1 MIGETL
7 GHYRV
12 IEQIGAGGMGVVYR
26 ARDERLERDVALK
39 VLPSQRVADETAR
52 KDLRKEALALSK
64 LNHPN
69 IATIYDFGTEG
80 DVDFFAMEYVTGQTL
95 ADRLSGAPVAEK
107 EILALGSQIA
117 NALEE
122 AHEHGIVHRDLKPR
136 NVIVTP
142 KGRVKV
148 LDFGLAKWLHPSGAI
163 TVETVTLIAGA
174 AGTLPYMA
182 PEQLLGEEIDGRADI
197 FSFGVVL
204 YELATRRRPF
214 PEENVSRLMTAILSQ
229 PPVPPRAVNSRMS
242 AELERI
248 ILKCLEKDPEHRYQS
263 AKEILADLRR
273 IEAGISGTV
282 PLSPA
287 GVPRRTGILGWIAG
301 GALLALVVA
310 GAALYVNTQRGGQ
323 IDSLAVLP
331 FTDAKS
337 DPAVEYLDD
346 GLTESLIDELS
357 QLPNFKVMS
366 RSAVFRFKGKE
377 VDAQTAGKALGVKA
391 VLTGRI
397 QELGETINVST
408 ELVNA
413 ADNSHIWGGHYVRK
427 MADLSSLQED
437 ISRDISEQLRLRLT
451 KSEQAQLGSHTTHD
465 AEAYQLYLKGRFY
478 WEKKTEADLW
488 RAIGYFQQAIEKD
501 PHYALADVGLSG
513 SYAMLPLNGSVRPSD
528 AYPKAKEAAL
538 GALAVD
544 PGLGDTHAAYAR
556 LLFDYDRNYVLA
568 GREFQEALRLSPN
581 ALDVHT
587 PYAERLSVQGR
598 NEEAIAEFKRA
609 LEIDPFCVAC
619 SGLLGRTYQFARRYQ
634 ESEDQL
640 RKTLEMNA
648 NFWPTYVWL
657 GVTLALKKEYPE
669 AIEEL
674 RKAGNVTQEPFSTI
688 AYVHAIS
695 GQREEG
701 RKELNQLLEVSKH
714 QYVRGSLVARVYVG
728 LGEKEKAIDW
738 LERADEERD
747 FELMFIKVD
756 PVYDSLRGEARFQDL
771 VRKIG
776 LPD

>member
-1 MIGETL
+1 MIGKTL
-7 GHYRV
+7 GHYQV

-95 ADRLSGAPVAEK
+95 ADRLTGAALTEK

-136 NVIVTP
+136 NVIVTT

-148 LDFGLAKWLHPSGAI
+148 LDFGLAKWLQPSGAM
-163 TVETVTLIAGA
+163 TVETVTEIPGA

-182 PEQLLGEEIDGRADI
+182 PEQLLCEEIDGRTDI
-197 FSFGVVL
+197 FAFGVVL

-214 PEENVSRLMTAILSQ
+214 PEENISRLMASILSQ
-229 PPVPPRAVNSRMS
+229 PAVPPRSVNSRTS
-242 AELERI
+242 AELEHI
-248 ILKCLEKDPEHRYQS
+248 ILKCLEKDPGYRYQS

-273 IEAGISGTV
+273 IEAGITGTA
-282 PLSPA
+282 PLPLAS
-287 GVPRRTGILGWIAG
+287 VPRRTRILGWIAG
-301 GALLALVVA
+301 GALLALIVA

-346 GLTESLIDELS
+346 GLTESLIEELS

-391 VLTGRI
+391 VLTGHI

-501 PHYALADVGLSG
+501 PHYALADVGLSE
-513 SYAMLPLNGSVRPSD
+513 SYAMLPLNGNVRASD
-528 AYPKAKEAAL
+528 AHPKARAAVL
-538 GALAVD
+538 GALAID
-544 PGLGDTHAAYAR
+544 PGLGDAHAAYAR
-556 LLFDYDRNYVLA
+556 SLFDYDRNYALA
-568 GREFQEALRLSPN
+568 DREFQEALRLSPSSRE
-581 ALDVHT
+581 VHT
-587 PYAERLSVQGR
+587 WYGERLSVRGR
-598 NEEAIAEFKRA
+598 TEEAIAELKRT

-619 SGLLGRTYQFARRYQ
+619 RGLLGRTYSFARRYQ
-634 ESEDQL
+634 ESEEQL
-640 RKTLEMNA
+640 RKALEMNA
-648 NFWPTYVWL
+648 NFWPAHLWL
-657 GVTLALKKEYPE
+657 GATLTLKKEYPA

-674 RKAGNVTQEPFSTI
+674 RKAGSITQEAFCNI
-688 AYVHAIS
+688 AYVHGIS
-695 GQREEG
+695 GQREEA
-701 RKELNQLLEVSKH
+701 RKELNQLLELSKH
-714 QYVRGSLVARVYVG
+714 QYVRGSLVARIYVG
-728 LGEKEKAIDW
+728 VGEKEKAIDW
-738 LERADEERD
+738 LERADDERD
-747 FELMFIKVD
+747 FGLMFVKVD
-756 PVYDSLRGEARFQDL
+756 PVYDPLRGETRFQDL

-776 LPD
+776 IPD